1 MRTARCAIMPACV
14 TRVCLHFFTVTNNDE
29 KQVIA
34 FTEHNLSS
42 EKCSYQIFLK
52 CISLRRWIHDENLLF
67 FLCASRVSFQAA
79 GCKFND
85 DEFFMKSAVCF
96 AIPAKC
102 KT

>member
-1 MRTARCAIMPACV
+1 MTK
-14 TRVCLHFFTVTNNDE
+14 

-42 EKCSYQIFLK
+42 AKCSYQIFLK